1 MFFILKKGKR
11 MKLKTTKIILLLAVI
26 FILFGVGIAF
36 GKYISEQTID
46 VNSTIA
52 KPILE
57 IERGESININD
68 NNTNAEYK
76 FSVKNYN
83 DADKITDTDINYT
96 IEIISSGDSAIS
108 YSLYKDNQKIQMNKN
123 KTSKI
128 LIKQGQKQKH
138 NYILKINY
146 DKSKSKELIDLTED
160 IGIRVYSEQAL

>member
-1 MFFILKKGKR
+1 

-26 FILFGVGIAF
+26 FILCGVGIAF
-36 GKYISEQTID
+36 GKYISEQIIG

-52 KPILE
+52 KPVLE

-68 NNTNAEYK
+68 SNTNAEYR

-83 DADKITDTDINYT
+83 DTDKITDTDINYI
-96 IEIISSGDSAIS
+96 IEIISSGDDAIS

-160 IGIRVYSEQAL
+160 IGIRIYSEQSV